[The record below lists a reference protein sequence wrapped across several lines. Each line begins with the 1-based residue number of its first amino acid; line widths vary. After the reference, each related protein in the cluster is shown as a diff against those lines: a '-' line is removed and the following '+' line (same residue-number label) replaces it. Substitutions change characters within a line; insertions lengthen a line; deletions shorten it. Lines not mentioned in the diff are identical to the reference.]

1 MKKRFVYGKAATRV
15 TLLMAAVAALGA
27 PKKW

>member
-1 MKKRFVYGKAATRV
+1 MKKALYGRTATRI
-15 TLLMAAVAALGA
+15 TLLLAAVAALGA

>member
-1 MKKRFVYGKAATRV
+1 MKQAMYGKAATRI
-15 TLLMAAVAALGA
+15 TLLMLAVAALGA

>member
-1 MKKRFVYGKAATRV
+1 MDKVMYGKTATRI
-15 TLLMAAVAALGA
+15 TLLLATVAALGA

>member
-1 MKKRFVYGKAATRV
+1 MKKALYGRTATRI
-15 TLLMAAVAALGA
+15 TLLLAAVAAMGA